1 MQIDKSQLL
10 DLLKSQGQGDTAQ
23 QAESQL
29 PDTVDT
35 DQHSGLLQSL
45 GIDLGKLGGLENLGS
60 LGGLGKLL

>member
-10 DLLKSQGQGDTAQ
+10 DLLKSQGHGDTAQ

-35 DQHSGLLQSL
+35 DQHAGLLQSL
-45 GIDLGKLGGLENLGS
+45 GIDLGKLGGLESLGN